1 MPDEAVQPLF
11 SPPLAGRDYEIIGK
25 VSSSMTANSPDR
37 RKKGDRRSDKDR
49 RSSTDRRS
57 GTDRRGGK
65 DRRSGWGPIQEHSY
79 QGVLKTTSTLSHLLG
94 QPLTVIT
101 GYVDLLSESTNEEN
115 TKEKLSIIKG
125 QLDLINK
132 YMADLRN
139 LKEYK
144 TLDIAGVTLLDI
156 EPTRTIKDD

>member
-1 MPDEAVQPLF
+1 
-11 SPPLAGRDYEIIGK
+11 
-25 VSSSMTANSPDR
+25 MTANSPDR

-49 RSSTDRRS
+49 RSGTDRRS
-57 GTDRRGGK
+57 GIDRRTGK
-65 DRRSGWGPIQEHSY
+65 DRRSGWGPIQEHSF

-115 TKEKLSIIKG
+115 TKDKLSIIKG

-139 LKEYK
+139 MKEYK
-144 TLDIAGVTLLDI
+144 TINIAGVTLLDI
-156 EPTRTIKDD
+156 KPTRTIKDD

>member
-1 MPDEAVQPLF
+1 
-11 SPPLAGRDYEIIGK
+11 
-25 VSSSMTANSPDR
+25 MTANSPDR
-37 RKKGDRRSDKDR
+37 RKKGDRRSEK
-49 RSSTDRRS
+49 DRRS
-57 GTDRRGGK
+57 GTDRRSGIDRRSGK
-65 DRRSGWGPIQEHSY
+65 DRRSGWGPIQDHSY
-79 QGVLKTTSTLSHLLG
+79 QGVQRTTSTLSHLLG

-139 LKEYK
+139 MKEYK
-144 TLDIAGVTLLDI
+144 TINIAGVTLLDI
-156 EPTRTIKDD
+156 EPTRKIKDD

>member
-1 MPDEAVQPLF
+1 MPE
-11 SPPLAGRDYEIIGK
+11 
-25 VSSSMTANSPDR
+25 NSLDR
-37 RKKGDRRSDKDR
+37 RKKTDRRSDKDR
-49 RSSTDRRS
+49 RSGTDRRS
-57 GTDRRGGK
+57 GADRRSGR
-65 DRRSGWGPIQEHSY
+65 DRRSGWGPIQDHSL

-101 GYVDLLSESTNEEN
+101 GYVDLLSESTAEEN

-139 LKEYK
+139 MKEYK
-144 TLDIAGVTLLDI
+144 TIDIAGVTLLDI
-156 EPTRTIKDD
+156 EPTRTIKND

>member
-1 MPDEAVQPLF
+1 MPE
-11 SPPLAGRDYEIIGK
+11 
-25 VSSSMTANSPDR
+25 NSLDR
-37 RKKGDRRSDKDR
+37 RKKTDRRSDKDR
-49 RSSTDRRS
+49 RSGTDRRS
-57 GTDRRGGK
+57 GVDRRSGK
-65 DRRSGWGPIQEHSY
+65 DRRSGWGPIQDHSF

-101 GYVDLLSESTNEEN
+101 GYVDLLSESTAEEN

-139 LKEYK
+139 MKEYK
-144 TLDIAGVTLLDI
+144 TIDIAGVTLLDI
-156 EPTRTIKDD
+156 EPTRTIKND